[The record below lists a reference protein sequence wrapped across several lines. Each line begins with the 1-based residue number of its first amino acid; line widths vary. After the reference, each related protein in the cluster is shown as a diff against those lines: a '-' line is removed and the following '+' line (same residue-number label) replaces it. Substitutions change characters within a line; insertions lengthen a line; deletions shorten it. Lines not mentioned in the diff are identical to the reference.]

1 MNPDDRYEPPRV
13 EELPDED
20 GPVVTAAG
28 DCPITPGVEWRPAD
42 GDRDDYESPQVEELP
57 AEEAPARTAAGLT
70 GPQDDGPE
78 WRAEPPAED
87 D

>member
-1 MNPDDRYEPPRV
+1 MSADDRYEPPQV

-28 DCPITPGVEWRPAD
+28 ESPVTPGVEWRPA
-42 GDRDDYESPQVEELP
+42 P
-57 AEEAPARTAAGLT
+57 
-70 GPQDDGPE
+70 
-78 WRAEPPAED
+78 ED